1 MAGLIWIETAWDG
14 ARAGMILVG
23 ILCSLMAT
31 FPRPLLASQNYVR
44 GLGLALVVS
53 AIYQFML
60 VPAIGDF
67 EMLALILVPL
77 LYVIAV
83 GLASPATAGIG
94 MGLGLSTFLMVGPQ
108 NIGAWQNTA
117 AQWFEFT
124 GAYVCAG
131 VLSLLVYS
139 WVFPF
144 NPVEC
149 INYLFRESREQ
160 VYLLLKTSAADEQQF
175 AFESRMVDRLT
186 MMLGLLPA
194 ANDLRSNQ
202 LYEVSL
208 ACMALGVALNQ
219 LKQQSQDN
227 VLLSPQIKERLQS
240 ILRQTGRY
248 VADRPGVDFDE
259 LTDELRLLGEELD
272 QLHSSEL
279 ASGHEYLWSV
289 FRIRVALLIVAS
301 FIERYCEFL
310 QPSDAGVPILAH

>member
-1 MAGLIWIETAWDG
+1 
-14 ARAGMILVG
+14 
-23 ILCSLMAT
+23 
-31 FPRPLLASQNYVR
+31 
-44 GLGLALVVS
+44 
-53 AIYQFML
+53 
-60 VPAIGDF
+60 
-67 EMLALILVPL
+67 
-77 LYVIAV
+77 
-83 GLASPATAGIG
+83 
-94 MGLGLSTFLMVGPQ
+94 
-108 NIGAWQNTA
+108 
-117 AQWFEFT
+117 
-124 GAYVCAG
+124 
-131 VLSLLVYS
+131 
-139 WVFPF
+139 
-144 NPVEC
+144 
-149 INYLFRESREQ
+149 
-160 VYLLLKTSAADEQQF
+160 
-175 AFESRMVDRLT
+175 

-301 FIERYCEFL
+301 FIERYREFL